1 MAWKDDVWAA
11 VRLVPKGRVV
21 AYLDVA
27 TFLGHPQRPRQVG
40 NALAALDDATSK
52 TVPWQRV
59 VNAAGYLSIR
69 GDFAG
74 KDTQKARLL
83 GEGVDVD
90 NDYTVVDFT
99 NVRWRFPLPD
109 GAGG

>member
-11 VRLVPKGRVV
+11 VRLIPVGRVV
-21 AYLDVA
+21 AYVDVA

-40 NALAALDDATSK
+40 NALAALDEVTSK
-52 TVPWQRV
+52 AVPWQRV

-74 KDTQKARLL
+74 KDMQKARLL

-90 NDYTVVDFT
+90 SDYTVVEFAA
-99 NVRWRFPLPD
+99 VRWRFPVPE
-109 GAGG
+109 

>member
-1 MAWKDDVWAA
+1 MSWKDDVHAA

-21 AYLDVA
+21 AYVDVA
-27 TFLGHPQRPRQVG
+27 SFLGHPRRPRQVG
-40 NALAALDDATSK
+40 NALAALDEATSK

-74 KDTQKARLL
+74 KDMQKARLL
-83 GEGVDVD
+83 NEGVDVD
-90 NDYTVVDFT
+90 VDYTVVEFAK
-99 NVRWRFPLPD
+99 VRWRFPLPD
-109 GAGG
+109 